1 MGITLDQTVSE
12 RIGMIRAEENAW
24 EGAVKSLRACSL
36 GKESAVSKA
45 SQSRD
50 DVGQGQIF

>member
-1 MGITLDQTVSE
+1 MGITLDRAVSK
-12 RIGMIRAEENAW
+12 RIGMIRAEENEW
-24 EGAVKSLRACSL
+24 EGAVKSLRACRL
-36 GKESAVSKA
+36 DKESAVSKA